1 MPVAYVHPP
10 FSGGGSASGDP
21 SVQHY
26 QTMSLMYLI
35 TRGAPLVI
43 RYIIRLIVRR

>member
-1 MPVAYVHPP
+1 MPLAYDHPP

-26 QTMSLMYLI
+26 QTISLIMYLI

-43 RYIIRLIVRR
+43 RYIRLIV